1 MKYDFDEIIPRRG
14 TNSVKWDLATDERVL
29 PMWVA
34 DMDFRAAPPVL
45 DALERRLR
53 HGVFGYTKVPDAY
66 FEAVKG
72 WFGKRHGFRIEN
84 EWILPTTGVIP
95 ALSVILKALTEPGD
109 KVILQ
114 TPVYNCFF
122 AVLERTGRQPLANP
136 LIDEGGAYR
145 MDFED
150 LERKAAD
157 PQAKLIFL
165 CNPHNPAGRAWTA
178 EELTRLGEICLR
190 HGVTVISDEIHCDLT
205 LDGHRHIPFAS
216 LNEEFLRHSVT
227 CTAPSKTFNIAG
239 LQAANI
245 IAADPEIRRKID
257 RQLVDNE
264 LHALNAFAVEALIA
278 AYNGD
283 TLAATSAFDKYVAPD
298 IARIA
303 LVDFDNDCVGTTLQV
318 ARKLGRKLA
327 GVRLDTSGTMVDK
340 SLLSQMGMFKPTGVC
355 KELVHNVRTALDAE
369 GFDYV
374 KIIVSGGFDAE
385 RIKEFEALKVPV
397 DTYAVG
403 SSLFDGNINFTADI
417 VMVDGKVCA
426 KAGRVHLPNPRLEL
440 VK

>member
-34 DMDFRAAPPVL
+34 DMDFRTAPPVL

-239 LQAANI
+239 LQVSNIWIPNQVNRKAFLKEMDRSGLSQLNALGLVACQAAYEGGEEWLTQCKAYLRANLDFTRAFLAEHLPQI
-245 IAADPEIRRKID
+245 RLVEPEGTYFAWLD
-257 RQLVDNE
+257 CSALGLSCE
-264 LHALNAFAVEALIA
+264 ALNDLVVNKAKLWLDGGYIFGKSGEQFQRVVLACPRQTLEQAL
-278 AYNGD
+278 
-283 TLAATSAFDKYVAPD
+283 L
-298 IARIA
+298 
-303 LVDFDNDCVGTTLQV
+303 
-318 ARKLGRKLA
+318 
-327 GVRLDTSGTMVDK
+327 
-340 SLLSQMGMFKPTGVC
+340 
-355 KELVHNVRTALDAE
+355 
-369 GFDYV
+369 
-374 KIIVSGGFDAE
+374 
-385 RIKEFEALKVPV
+385 
-397 DTYAVG
+397 
-403 SSLFDGNINFTADI
+403 
-417 VMVDGKVCA
+417 
-426 KAGRVHLPNPRLEL
+426 RLEKAVNNL
-440 VK
+440 